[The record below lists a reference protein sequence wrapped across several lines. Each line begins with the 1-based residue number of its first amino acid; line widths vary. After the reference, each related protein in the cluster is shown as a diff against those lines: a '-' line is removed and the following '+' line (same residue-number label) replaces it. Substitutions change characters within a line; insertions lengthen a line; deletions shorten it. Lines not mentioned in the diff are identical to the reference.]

1 MSDRDETVQSA
12 DDRTSADRMEH
23 EARILADVQLPGV
36 VVLLGFQRRGDRAEL
51 RLGDAD
57 HPDMATQPLVDAV
70 ALCRLGSALARTIA
84 EVHRAGVA
92 HGNLRSDVVLVDERG
107 LPVLSGFTSA
117 RVVAPGEMADDDI
130 GALGSLLIDAH
141 GRLRPSDSS
150 TELRRRKR
158 LNKACRPVRHETA
171 GDMAARLADLS
182 VAFQQEAGG
191 DEVPPDLDE
200 SIRARVTRTSSSA
213 GRLRKVAAVAA
224 GVAAIAVGI
233 VAIRG
238 GERATIAP
246 VVVPTVSP
254 DGPVV
259 EHDGQRFQLGSIGDV
274 VVIGDWADPEGR
286 GCDGLQTPALLR
298 PSTGAVYVFDAWADS
313 GVLAADATMI
323 VSGAATLESDTGGD
337 CDLLRAVGPE
347 IDAQV
352 RAG

>member
-57 HPDMATQPLVDAV
+57 HPDMTTQPLVDAV

-158 LNKACRPVRHETA
+158 LNKACRPVQI
-171 GDMAARLADLS
+171 G
-182 VAFQQEAGG
+182 
-191 DEVPPDLDE
+191 
-200 SIRARVTRTSSSA
+200 RAHV
-213 GRLRKVAAVAA
+213 
-224 GVAAIAVGI
+224 
-233 VAIRG
+233 
-238 GERATIAP
+238 
-246 VVVPTVSP
+246 
-254 DGPVV
+254 
-259 EHDGQRFQLGSIGDV
+259 
-274 VVIGDWADPEGR
+274 
-286 GCDGLQTPALLR
+286 
-298 PSTGAVYVFDAWADS
+298 
-313 GVLAADATMI
+313 
-323 VSGAATLESDTGGD
+323 
-337 CDLLRAVGPE
+337 
-347 IDAQV
+347 
-352 RAG
+352 